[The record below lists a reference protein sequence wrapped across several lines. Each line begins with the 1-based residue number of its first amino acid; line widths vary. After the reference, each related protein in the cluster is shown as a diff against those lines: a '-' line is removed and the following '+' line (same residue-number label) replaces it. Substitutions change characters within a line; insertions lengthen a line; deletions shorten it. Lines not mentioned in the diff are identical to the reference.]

1 MTIPLSLAF
10 GLLLAQHQGHG
21 VTQPHEDHAPSAQQ
35 QQDHAA
41 PAQPEG
47 TGPAVPPD
55 RAEVTIEPG
64 RQQLIGLT
72 TAVAEVRRIGG
83 TIRASGIVTSD
94 ETRTAEIHPRLMGW
108 IETLYAKAEGQRI
121 TRGAPLYSL
130 YSQELFAAQ
139 QEYLRALRSNPGLA
153 AAARTRLELWDVPA
167 DQIARIEKQGPQRAI
182 LFRSPIAGVVLE
194 KSVFEGTFVGPEMTL
209 FRIADL
215 SRVWIRASVYEFE
228 IDRID
233 REGVA
238 RVQIQGVT
246 HPAAARIDYV
256 YPTVDR
262 TSRTVQ
268 VRLVA
273 PNEDGSLRPG
283 SFAIVEFPTRPFEGV
298 VVPEE
303 AIVDTGVRQLVYLSL
318 GNGRFRPVEV
328 DVGRRGEGL
337 AEIRRGIEA
346 GDVVV
351 KSALFL
357 LDSESR
363 LRGSSQPAGHGGH

>member
-1 MTIPLSLAF
+1 
-10 GLLLAQHQGHG
+10 
-21 VTQPHEDHAPSAQQ
+21 
-35 QQDHAA
+35 
-41 PAQPEG
+41 
-47 TGPAVPPD
+47 
-55 RAEVTIEPG
+55 
-64 RQQLIGLT
+64 
-72 TAVAEVRRIGG
+72 
-83 TIRASGIVTSD
+83 
-94 ETRTAEIHPRLMGW
+94 MGW

-283 SFAIVEFPTRPFEGV
+283 SFAFVEFPTRPIEGV

-318 GNGRFRPVEV
+318 GNGRFRPVVV